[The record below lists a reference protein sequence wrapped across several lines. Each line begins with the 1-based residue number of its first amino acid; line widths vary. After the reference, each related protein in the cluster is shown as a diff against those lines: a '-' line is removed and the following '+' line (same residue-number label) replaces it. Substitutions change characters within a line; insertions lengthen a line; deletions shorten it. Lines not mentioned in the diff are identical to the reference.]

1 MAVLSFCLNEHK
13 SVRVRTKTKHT
24 YIMNKEKTMDER
36 LKNYALHKDNS
47 IDRHM
52 PKTSNK
58 TFTLYCLLS
67 PFIALTFWLWL
78 IVLAVTDK

>member
-1 MAVLSFCLNEHK
+1 MAVLSFC
-13 SVRVRTKTKHT
+13 VRVRTKTKNTH
-24 YIMNKEKTMDER
+24 IMNKEEATMDER